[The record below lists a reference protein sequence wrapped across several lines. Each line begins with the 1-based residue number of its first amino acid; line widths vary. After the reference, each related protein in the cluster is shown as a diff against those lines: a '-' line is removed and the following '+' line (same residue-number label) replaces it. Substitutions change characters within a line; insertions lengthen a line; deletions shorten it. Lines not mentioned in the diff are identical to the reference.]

1 MKNILKFLAVAL
13 VLLVGVLLFNTLKLT
28 SKQLMGIAPAPPLI
42 VSDSAIG
49 HLSKAIQFRTV
60 SNSDATQ
67 IDSAQFEQ
75 FVAFLKQ
82 TYPLAHS
89 RLTYQRISSYSLLF
103 EWKGKNP
110 ALKPAMLMGHYDVV
124 PVIQGTERLW
134 QHKPFDG
141 EIADGFVYGR
151 GSLDD
156 KTTVIGLLEAVE
168 YLLQQGYQPERTTFL
183 AFGHDEEV
191 GGHQGGKKIVELL
204 ESRKMAFEYVLDE
217 GAAIKVEGLSGIQK
231 PVALIGIAEKGS
243 MTLQLTATG
252 EGGHS
257 SMPPAKTSIGEL
269 ATAIDKLQNHPFPA
283 SMNGAVGQMQDY
295 LAPEMPFFKKM
306 LMANRWLFGS
316 FLIKTMSKTN
326 VGNATVRTTI
336 APTILEAGVKENV
349 LPIDAVA
356 KVNFRILPG
365 DSIGYVADF
374 VKKAI
379 ENDSI
384 KVEYNAETA
393 RNPTFV
399 SDTASFGFRLIHTT
413 IKRCFPDVIV
423 TPSLVVAGTDSRYYS
438 SITRCIYRFMP
449 YRLTDEDLKRPHGT
463 NERISTND
471 LKNAV
476 RFYVEMIKSDK

>member
-1 MKNILKFLAVAL
+1 MKKILNYLALAL
-13 VLLVGVLLFNTLKLT
+13 ILLVGILLFNTFRLS
-28 SKQLMGIAPAPPLI
+28 SKQLTGVTPAPSLT
-42 VSDSAIG
+42 VSDSVVA

-60 SNSDATQ
+60 SNSDITQ
-67 IDSAQFEQ
+67 MDSAQFDK
-75 FVAFLKQ
+75 FIAFLKQ

-89 RLTYQRISSYSLLF
+89 KLSFERVNQYALLF

-124 PVIQGTERLW
+124 PVIQGTEKLW
-134 QHKPFDG
+134 QHKPFEG

-151 GSLDD
+151 GTLDD

-168 YLLQQGYQPERTTFL
+168 YLLQQGYQPERNIFL

-191 GGHQGGKKIVELL
+191 GGHEGGKKIVELL
-204 ESRKMAFEYVLDE
+204 QSRKIALEYVIDE
-217 GAAIKVEGLSGIQK
+217 GAAIKSEGLSGIQK
-231 PVALIGIAEKGS
+231 PIALIGIAEKGG

-283 SMNGAVGQMQDY
+283 SMDGAVGQMQDY

-316 FLIKTMSKTN
+316 FIIKSMAKTN
-326 VGNATVRTTI
+326 AGNAMVRTTI

-349 LPIDAVA
+349 LPIDALA

-365 DSIGYVADF
+365 DSVPYVAAY
-374 VKKAI
+374 VKKVI

-384 KVEYNAETA
+384 KVEYNAASA
-393 RNPTFV
+393 RNPSPV
-399 SDTASFGFRLIHTT
+399 SDTASWGFRLIHTT
-413 IKRCFPDVIV
+413 IKRCFPDVLV
-423 TPSLVVAGTDSRYYS
+423 TPSLVVAGTDSRYYTP
-438 SITRCIYRFMP
+438 ITPYVYRFMP
-449 YRLTDEDLKRPHGT
+449 FRLTDEDLKRPHGT
-463 NERISTND
+463 NERISTKD

-476 RFYVEMIKSDK
+476 QFYVELIKGN

>member
-1 MKNILKFLAVAL
+1 MKKILKYLAVAL
-13 VLLVGVLLFNTLKLT
+13 VLLVGILLVNTFKLS
-28 SKQLMGIAPAPPLI
+28 SKQLMGIAPAPPLA

-60 SNSDATQ
+60 SNTDPTQ
-67 IDSAQFEQ
+67 MDSAQFEKLIG
-75 FVAFLKQ
+75 FLKQ
-82 TYPLAHS
+82 TYPLTHS
-89 RLTYQRISSYSLLF
+89 KLSYERVNNYSLLF

-134 QHKPFDG
+134 QHKPFEG
-141 EIADGFVYGR
+141 EIGDGFVYGR
-151 GSLDD
+151 GTLDD

-168 YLLQQGYQPERTTFL
+168 YLLQQGYQPERGIFL

-191 GGHQGGKKIVELL
+191 GGYQGGKKIVELL
-204 ESRKMAFEYVLDE
+204 QSRKIALEYVMDE
-217 GAAIKVEGLSGIQK
+217 GAAIKEEGLSGIQQ
-231 PVALIGIAEKGS
+231 PIALIGIAEKGG

-283 SMNGAVGQMQDY
+283 SMDGAVGQMQDY

-306 LMANRWLFGS
+306 LMANRWLFNS
-316 FLIKTMSKTN
+316 LLIKTMSKTN

-336 APTILEAGVKENV
+336 APTILEAGVKDNV
-349 LPIDAVA
+349 LPIDAIA
-356 KVNFRILPG
+356 RVNFRILPG
-365 DSIGYVADF
+365 DSMQYVAAY
-374 VKKAI
+374 VKKVI

-384 KVEYNAETA
+384 KVEYNPEAS
-393 RNPTFV
+393 RNPTPV
-399 SDTASFGFRLIHTT
+399 SDTASLGFRLIHTT

-438 SITRCIYRFMP
+438 PITSNIYRFMP
-449 YRLTDEDLKRPHGT
+449 FRLSDEDLKRPHGT
-463 NERISTND
+463 NERISTKD

-476 RFYVEMIKSDK
+476 RFYVELIKGN